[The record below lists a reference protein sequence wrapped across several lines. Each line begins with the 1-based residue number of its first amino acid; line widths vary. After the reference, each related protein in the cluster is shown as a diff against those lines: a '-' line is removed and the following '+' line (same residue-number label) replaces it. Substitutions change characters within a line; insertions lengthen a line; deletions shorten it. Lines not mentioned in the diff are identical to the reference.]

1 MGRSRPRG
9 ARGRRSRSRHFPRA
23 GAAHREAYAAFRDAP
38 EDQCEA
44 LGEAAQT
51 LFPTVRMYLWD
62 HLVSVD
68 GEEEYV
74 FLNIAALKAIKGKFP
89 ELRYDRATRKFV
101 RREDG
106 E

>member
-1 MGRSRPRG
+1 MRG
-9 ARGRRSRSRHFPRA
+9 ARRGRANTRA
-23 GAAHREAYAAFRDAP
+23 IAAEI
-38 EDQCEA
+38 
-44 LGEAAQT
+44 GK

-68 GEEEYV
+68 GEKEYV